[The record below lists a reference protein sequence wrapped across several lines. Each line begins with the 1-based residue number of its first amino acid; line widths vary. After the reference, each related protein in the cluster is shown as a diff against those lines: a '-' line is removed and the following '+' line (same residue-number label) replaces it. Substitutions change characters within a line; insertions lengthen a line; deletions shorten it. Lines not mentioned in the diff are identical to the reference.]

1 MLEFAAEAYNGEE
14 KTACPEIKG
23 SDRQI
28 NLNKQVRYLLLCYP
42 LRYNYE
48 KFCTLEGSMFEYF
61 QPTLQAPSL
70 DRISIEQLVQD
81 GIRGLIIDLDNT
93 MTPWNDVEV
102 GPRVAEW
109 FMKLKVAEIQAC
121 VVSNNKER
129 QRVAVVAERLGIPFV
144 FRATKPRGRA
154 FRAGMNLLGT
164 GQEDTAVIGDQLF
177 TDILGGN
184 RLGLYTILVT
194 PINDREFIGT
204 RFMRQ
209 MEKVLVWMMKHFAS
223 AKPFSPKI
231 H

>member
-1 MLEFAAEAYNGEE
+1 
-14 KTACPEIKG
+14 
-23 SDRQI
+23 
-28 NLNKQVRYLLLCYP
+28 
-42 LRYNYE
+42 
-48 KFCTLEGSMFEYF
+48 MFEYF
-61 QPTLQAPSL
+61 RPTLQAPSL
-70 DRISIEQLVQD
+70 DLISVEQLVRD

-102 GPRVAEW
+102 GP
-109 FMKLKVAEIQAC
+109 KVAQWFIEVNDADIRAC
-121 VVSNNKER
+121 VVSNNKKR

-154 FRAGMNLLGT
+154 FRAGMDLLGT
-164 GQEDTAVIGDQLF
+164 GPKDTAAIGDQLF

-204 RFMRQ
+204 RVVRRI
-209 MEKVLVWMMKHFAS
+209 EKVLVWMMKHFAP